1 VVSVTRAKFQMKGE
15 AYDPQLKPKK
25 LRKKELEK
33 LKRQREKLFAWIPD
47 KLKGER
53 YKHEKVIVIRNLFDP
68 EEFDRDPGRILDYT
82 SRIRAQCSKFGTIT
96 KLTLY
101 DKVSFIM
108 RGYGC
113 LSC

>member
-1 VVSVTRAKFQMKGE
+1 MKGD

-101 DKVSFIM
+101 DKVSFSM
-108 RGYGC
+108 RGMGG
-113 LSC
+113 